1 MEQTEELLEKIK
13 ANNSQLNR
21 DILKDIIAIDGAIVE
36 EDSLNYKEKIYKSIE
51 DRYSKELEQMKYH
64 LYQEELNEKIDE
76 YVENNKKDINTN
88 MGLLKL
94 FLIRIAAIKDI
105 SNNKTKE
112 ILNSISNSNK
122 FDEIKQLYENL
133 DEQLLKNL

>member
-51 DRYSKELEQMKYH
+51 DKYSKELEQMKYN

-76 YVENNKKDINTN
+76 YVESNKKDINTN